1 LPAPEVAQQIY
12 KKKNGGIILKPVVE
26 CIPNFSEGRR
36 KEVIQ
41 AIAEAI
47 RSIEGVRLLDCSSD
61 RNHNRSVLTF
71 IGEPEAVK
79 EAAFLSAEKA
89 AELIDMTKH
98 SGEHPRMGAVDVIPF
113 VPVRGITMAECVRL
127 SRELGERIAS
137 ELSIPVFLYE
147 ESATRPERRNLADI
161 RRGEFEGM
169 AQKIKQPEWAP
180 DFGKPEIHPTAG
192 VVAVGARMPLIAFNV
207 NLGTSDINIAKK
219 IAKVIRESGG
229 GLKNCKA
236 IGVMLED
243 RNLAQV
249 SMNMTNYEKTSLYR
263 AFELIRV
270 EAQRYGVNIVG
281 SEIVGLTPMNALID
295 VAKYYLQL
303 ENFDESKQV
312 LENYLIQE

>member
-1 LPAPEVAQQIY
+1 M
-12 KKKNGGIILKPVVE
+12 KSVVE

-229 GLKNCKA
+229 GLRNCKA